1 MSGYAGKILRIDLT
15 RRTTKVI
22 ATSDYEQW
30 IGGHGMGS
38 AIFYDITVRE
48 RKVDLEKIDG
58 FDPANVITLMTS
70 PVSGTLVPSAP
81 GRTEVQAIG
90 VQTYPVGWYTRT
102 NFGGRFSAMLKYAQW
117 DGIVIEGASDT
128 PVWIDIRD
136 GNVAIRDCGSLS
148 LWGKDIY
155 ACQQAIRDYV
165 TGVGSYGDWVDVGEM
180 ISSVGGRT
188 TQLPAVLATGP
199 AGENLCRTA
208 ALVHDAGSGA
218 GQGGFGAVWGSK
230 KLKAISVVGTGSV
243 KIADPNALM
252 KARLW
257 AKNIYATDIKNPRSQ
272 YFRAHPR
279 MWTWFGSAPTGEG
292 ERPQACLGCV
302 SGCRMRYKSGIGNES
317 QCMAQGAYMSFDMAR
332 HDGRPTEATRIASDL
347 LQRYGVNAYELI
359 EGLNYYR
366 DLYEMGVLGKG
377 KEIDCGDVDFE
388 DIGSVEFINK
398 FIRIMAYRMGDF
410 GDAIADGAVRAAKK
424 WGRLEQDLST
434 GLLHYPY
441 WGMPEHGYDSRA
453 ELEWGY
459 GTILGDR
466 DINEHCLNGLY
477 WWPSVSKML
486 GQEPEFTAEYVT
498 KIFTDKMVP
507 YEGDQLML
515 DYSTEN
521 MYSEHIVKLIA
532 WHRHYTRFWKGSVLL
547 CDWRWPDFFNA
558 NAPDGKGMS
567 PDGEP
572 KFLNAVTGGS
582 LSFAEGMEIGRKIWN
597 LDQAIWTLQ
606 GRHRDMV
613 KFADYVYEV
622 PCGSHY
628 LPIEYFPGR
637 KNGKWDW
644 IPISGKTG
652 RYIDRE
658 KFEEWKSKFY
668 RFEGWDPSTGYP
680 FGKTLEDLGLGYV
693 AAELAQRG
701 RLGGVG

>member
-15 RRTTKVI
+15 KRTIKVMPTK
-22 ATSDYEQW
+22 DYKKW
-30 IGGHGMGS
+30 VGGHGMGS
-38 AIFYDITVRE
+38 AIFYDIVVRE
-48 RKVDLEKIDG
+48 KKLDLEKIDG

-90 VQTYPVGWYTRT
+90 VQSYPVGWYTRT

-136 GNVAIRDCGSLS
+136 GNVAIRDCSTLS
-148 LWGKDIY
+148 LWGMDIFK
-155 ACQQAIRDYV
+155 CQQAIWDYV
-165 TGVGSYGDWVDVGEM
+165 AKGGYGDWIDAGERK
-180 ISSVGGRT
+180 SQGGGQT
-188 TQLPAVLATGP
+188 TQMPAVLAIAPT
-199 AGENLCRTA
+199 GENLCRTA
-208 ALVHDAGSGA
+208 ALVHDAGSAA

-257 AKNIYATDIKNPRSQ
+257 AKNIYGTDLKNPRSQ
-272 YFRAHPR
+272 YFRAHPK

-292 ERPQACLGCV
+292 ERPQACLGCI
-302 SGCRMRYKSGIGNES
+302 SGCRMRFKSGLGNES
-317 QCMAQGAYMSFDMAR
+317 VCMARGAYMPFDMAK
-332 HDGRPTEATRIASDL
+332 HGGRPTEVTQIASDL
-347 LQRYGVNAYELI
+347 LQKYGVNAYELL

-366 DLYEMGVLGKG
+366 DLYEMGSLGKG
-377 KEIDCGDVDFE
+377 KEIDCGDLDFE
-388 DIGSVEFINK
+388 DIGSVDFVDK
-398 FIRIMAYRMGDF
+398 FIRIMAYRTGDF
-410 GDAIADGAVRAAKK
+410 GDAIAEGAVRAAKR
-424 WGRLEQDLST
+424 WGRLEEDLSA

-441 WGMPEHGYDSRA
+441 WGLPEHGYDSRA

-459 GTILGDR
+459 GTLLGDR

-498 KIFTDKMVP
+498 KVFTDKMVP

-521 MYSEHIVKLIA
+521 MYSEHIVKLVA
-532 WHRHYTRFWKGSVLL
+532 WHRHYTRFWKGSVLF
-547 CDWRWPDFFNA
+547 CDWRWPDLFNA

-572 KFLNAVTGGS
+572 KFLNAVTGGN
-582 LSFAEGMEIGRKIWN
+582 LSFAQGMEMGRKIWN
-597 LDQAIWTLQ
+597 LDHAIWTLQ

-613 KFADYVYEV
+613 KFADYIYEV

-644 IPISGKTG
+644 ISISGETG

-658 KFEEWKSKFY
+658 KFEDWKTRFY
-668 RFEGWDPSTGYP
+668 KFEGWDPSTGYP
-680 FGKTLEDLGLGYV
+680 AKKTLEDLGLGYV
-693 AAELAQRG
+693 AAELEKRNK
-701 RLGGVG
+701 LGALG